1 MRIRHAKRS
10 DKQPV
15 IQFCTHTFRWGDYID
30 RIWDKWY
37 AKKNL
42 YTVEQNGN
50 PIGICNASLS
60 SDQVWIEGIRI
71 HPDYRRHGYAS
82 KLIMIAEKLAK
93 RKKISIVRMIIAK
106 NNKRSLALAKKMG
119 YHIESNW
126 CLYNLPQKKQKSL
139 ATIVHSREKLSLLD
153 SITYSE
159 SWNWFALDE
168 NRFKKLVKAGRIIVY
183 KEKKPEAVG
192 IWNRSSKLDDDVL
205 QLGFLRGTVF
215 GQKEILKFIQNKAYE
230 QQKDRIQIL
239 VQNEIKVR
247 IQGLEKRML
256 FCLLKKKL

>member
-1 MRIRHAKRS
+1 MLFRS
-10 DKQPV
+10 
-15 IQFCTHTFRWGDYID
+15 
-30 RIWDKWY
+30 
-37 AKKNL
+37 
-42 YTVEQNGN
+42 
-50 PIGICNASLS
+50 
-60 SDQVWIEGIRI
+60 
-71 HPDYRRHGYAS
+71 
-82 KLIMIAEKLAK
+82 
-93 RKKISIVRMIIAK
+93 
-106 NNKRSLALAKKMG
+106 
-119 YHIESNW
+119 
-126 CLYNLPQKKQKSL
+126 
-139 ATIVHSREKLSLLD
+139 HSTQKLSLLD

-159 SWNWFALDE
+159 SWNWFTLDE
-168 NRFKKLVKAGRIIVY
+168 NRFKKLVKTGRIIVY
-183 KEKKPEAVG
+183 KDKKPEAVG